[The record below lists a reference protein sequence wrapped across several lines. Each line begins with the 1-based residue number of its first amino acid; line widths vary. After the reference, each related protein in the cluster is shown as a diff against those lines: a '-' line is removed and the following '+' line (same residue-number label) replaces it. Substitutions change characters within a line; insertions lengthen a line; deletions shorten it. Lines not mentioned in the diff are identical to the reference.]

1 MIDISKWKDGELMER
16 GWTLEQIQ
24 AYRKAN
30 QIQADNEVMAHA
42 EHYMENNEAYSNASK
57 SKSKIMIALLGL
69 LICGAISY
77 YYFEIGF

>member
-1 MIDISKWKDGELMER
+1 MIDISKWNDGELMER
-16 GWTLEQIQ
+16 GWSLEQIQ

-42 EHYMENNEAYSNASK
+42 EHYMDSNEINSNVSKTK
-57 SKSKIMIALLGL
+57 SKLMIDLLGL

>member
-1 MIDISKWKDGELMER
+1 MIDISKWNDGELMER
-16 GWTLEQIQ
+16 GWSLEQIQ
-24 AYRKAN
+24 AYRKVN

-42 EHYMENNEAYSNASK
+42 EHYMDSNEINFNVNK
-57 SKSKIMIALLGL
+57 SKSKLMIALLGL